1 MKSMLGRIILAQWL
15 DHRDTRSNELLIGRY
30 YKRKGNRDHV

>member
-1 MKSMLGRIILAQWL
+1 MKPVLGEIILAQWL
-15 DHRDTRSNELLIGRY
+15 DHRDTHSNELLIGRH